1 MPRRSLFVRHD
12 RAFLALALALAV
24 VGFGSWW
31 WLQNQTDHGVRR
43 TTSTCAQVDRLYS
56 SVAQLAA
63 DDPSFTPTLVAALWQ
78 QRDDRL
84 AAQGC
89 R

>member
-12 RAFLALALALAV
+12 RTFLGLALVLAA
-24 VGFGSWW
+24 VGFGCWW
-31 WLQNQTDHGVRR
+31 WIQNQTDHGVRR
-43 TTSTCAQVDRLYS
+43 TTSTCAQVGRLYGA
-56 SVAQLAA
+56 VAQLAA
-63 DDPSFTPTLVAALWQ
+63 DDPAFAPSLVAALWQ
-78 QRDDRL
+78 QRSDRL